1 MVDYIYAWKFHI
13 DKGQTENKDE
23 TAENPAGDFLSFHH
37 HITSLTAD
45 WSPISS
51 TWIFRVR

>member
-23 TAENPAGDFLSFHH
+23 TAENPAGEFLV
-37 HITSLTAD
+37 I
-45 WSPISS
+45 PSS
-51 TWIFRVR
+51 YYLFNG